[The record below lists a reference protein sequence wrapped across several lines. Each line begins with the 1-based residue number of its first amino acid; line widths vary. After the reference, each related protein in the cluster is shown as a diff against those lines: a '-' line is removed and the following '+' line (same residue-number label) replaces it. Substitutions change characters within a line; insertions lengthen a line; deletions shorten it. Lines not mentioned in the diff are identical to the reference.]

1 MVAFSTQGRMDGTRL
16 IIHENAWGLR
26 GGFHLFGNV
35 SKIDSELK
43 NLNPYATSP
52 FPECSKQGK
61 QMAIITLLTDFGLKD
76 GYPGVMKGVIWSIA
90 PAVQIADIT
99 HSIPPQ
105 DVRQGAL
112 ALARSYGY
120 FPAGSI
126 HVAVVDPGVGTRR
139 RPLALRVGENFFVGP
154 DNGLFTLV
162 LERSEASRAHVEIIH
177 LDRPEYWLPE
187 VSRVFHGRDIF
198 APVAAHLANGVPLE
212 ALGHAINDPQRLSLP
227 RPQPLPG
234 GGWRGEV
241 IAVDHFGNL
250 STNLERSL
258 LSGMRVGILRIADHR
273 INGLVTTFGER
284 PPGELIALFGTSDD
298 LVISVVN
305 GSAADLLHVGV
316 GEAVEVY
323 PA

>member
-1 MVAFSTQGRMDGTRL
+1 
-16 IIHENAWGLR
+16 
-26 GGFHLFGNV
+26 
-35 SKIDSELK
+35 
-43 NLNPYATSP
+43 
-52 FPECSKQGK
+52 
-61 QMAIITLLTDFGLKD
+61 MALITLLTDFGLKD
-76 GYPGVMKGVIWSIA
+76 GYPGVMKGVIWNIA

-105 DVRQGAL
+105 DVRQGAI
-112 ALARSYGY
+112 ALRRTFSY
-120 FPAGSI
+120 FPVGSI

-139 RPLALRVGENFFVGP
+139 RPLALRLGEHFFVGP

-162 LERSEASRAHVEIIH
+162 LEGAEANQERVEVIH

-187 VSRVFHGRDIF
+187 ISRVFHGRDIF

-212 ALGHAINDPQRLSLP
+212 ALGRAITDPQRLSFP
-227 RPQPLPG
+227 RPHPLPG
-234 GGWRGEV
+234 GGWQGEV

-258 LSGMRVGILRIADHR
+258 LSGMRVNKVRIANQE
-273 INGLVTTFGER
+273 ISGLVTAFGER
-284 PPGELIALFGTSDD
+284 PPGELIALFGTSDE

-305 GSAADLLHVGV
+305 GSAAELLKTGV
-316 GEAVEVY
+316 GEPVEVH